1 MNMKTEFQIGQKV
14 YIIFKE
20 NNLVKLFA
28 DEVVEINIRSNGVYY
43 YGKVMCEDFKEDELV
58 DINAKEV
65 LIEKIEK
72 LTSEE
77 SDDK

>member
-1 MNMKTEFQIGQKV
+1 MNIKTEFQIGQKV

-28 DEVVEINIRSNGVYY
+28 DEVAEINIRSNGIYY

-58 DINAKEV
+58 DINAKEI

>member
-1 MNMKTEFQIGQKV
+1 MKIRCKKCGGIIEGDKKGTYITCKCKSIAIDETE
-14 YIIFKE
+14 YYWR
-20 NNLVKLFA
+20 
-28 DEVVEINIRSNGVYY
+28 INGNI
-43 YGKVMCEDFKEDELV
+43 EDFEEVKEDELV

>member
-1 MNMKTEFQIGQKV
+1 MNIKTEFQIGQKV

-43 YGKVMCEDFKEDELV
+43 YGKVICEEFKEDELV
-58 DINAKEV
+58 DINAKEI

-77 SDDK
+77 SGDK

>member
-1 MNMKTEFQIGQKV
+1 MNIKTEFQIGQKV

-28 DEVVEINIRSNGVYY
+28 DEVAEINIRSNGIYY
-43 YGKVMCEDFKEDELV
+43 YGKVMWEDFKEDELV
-58 DINAKEV
+58 DINAKEI

>member
-1 MNMKTEFQIGQKV
+1 MNIKTEFQIGQKV

>member
-72 LTSEE
+72 LTS
-77 SDDK
+77 